1 MKHKTRKLF
10 SIFLAL
16 VMVLGLAPAMSV
28 LAGPTVNV
36 DTPDVAIEGPDGS
49 FDYTV
54 AFNANGH
61 GIAPDP
67 QTVKSGETATKPAED
82 PTASGWKFGGW
93 YMEKECNTEFDFST
107 QINGNITLFAKWTEN
122 SGSGSGSAT
131 TKYTLTYE
139 SNGGS
144 KIAATKHVKNATV
157 NLTATPTRAGYD
169 FTGWYAE
176 ADLTNKITSI
186 KMDSNKTV
194 YAGWKEKGE
203 NPEKPEEPVVEPE
216 KPGIVTPDALDG
228 DNHIAYVAGYPDG
241 AFRPDRPVTRAE
253 TASMIYRLL
262 KAERRAQIY
271 TTTNHFSD
279 VKATSWY
286 NEAVSSM
293 ANGGYVAGYPD
304 GTFGGGK
311 NITRAEFV
319 TMLVNFMG
327 ISEGT
332 AVFSD
337 VKESH
342 WAYKQIA
349 TASKGLVSGYPDG
362 TFRPDQPITR
372 AEAVSILNRIL
383 NRGVNETS
391 RLGDFKN
398 FMDNAAPSAWYYFEV
413 IEAANSHEYEG
424 RRPNENWLSIITN

>member
-1 MKHKTRKLF
+1 
-10 SIFLAL
+10 
-16 VMVLGLAPAMSV
+16 
-28 LAGPTVNV
+28 
-36 DTPDVAIEGPDGS
+36 
-49 FDYTV
+49 
-54 AFNANGH
+54 
-61 GIAPDP
+61 
-67 QTVKSGETATKPAED
+67 
-82 PTASGWKFGGW
+82 
-93 YMEKECNTEFDFST
+93 
-107 QINGNITLFAKWTEN
+107 
-122 SGSGSGSAT
+122 
-131 TKYTLTYE
+131 
-139 SNGGS
+139 
-144 KIAATKHVKNATV
+144 
-157 NLTATPTRAGYD
+157 
-169 FTGWYAE
+169 
-176 ADLTNKITSI
+176 
-186 KMDSNKTV
+186 
-194 YAGWKEKGE
+194 
-203 NPEKPEEPVVEPE
+203 
-216 KPGIVTPDALDG
+216 
-228 DNHIAYVAGYPDG
+228 
-241 AFRPDRPVTRAE
+241 
-253 TASMIYRLL
+253 
-262 KAERRAQIY
+262 
-271 TTTNHFSD
+271 FSD

-293 ANGGYVAGYPD
+293 ANGGYVVGYPD

-398 FMDNAAPSAWYYFEV
+398 FMDNADPSAWYYFEI

>member
-157 NLTATPTRAGYD
+157 NLTATPTREGYD
-169 FTGWYAE
+169 FTGWFAE

-194 YAGWKEKGE
+194 YAGWEEKGE
-203 NPEKPEEPVVEPE
+203 
-216 KPGIVTPDALDG
+216 KPGTDTPGIITPDALGG
-228 DNHIAYVAGYPDG
+228 DNHIAYVVGYPDG

-262 KAERRAQIY
+262 KAERRVQIY

-293 ANGGYVAGYPD
+293 ANGGYVVGYPD

-327 ISEGT
+327 VSEGT

-349 TASKGLVSGYPDG
+349 TASKGLVAGYPDG